1 MCVSA
6 MWINVPFV
14 LTWTTHSYFSLFY
27 FNNVDFHFKFDIW
40 QINAKN
46 ISLKEKKKKLTPACA
61 PFPSRKKASQ
71 KLLIINVNAEPI

>member
-1 MCVSA
+1 

-46 ISLKEKKKKLTPACA
+46 LSLKENREVTVTTGPPLMFFSAIQM
-61 PFPSRKKASQ
+61 FHFLGHSQ
-71 KLLIINVNAEPI
+71 LCVFL